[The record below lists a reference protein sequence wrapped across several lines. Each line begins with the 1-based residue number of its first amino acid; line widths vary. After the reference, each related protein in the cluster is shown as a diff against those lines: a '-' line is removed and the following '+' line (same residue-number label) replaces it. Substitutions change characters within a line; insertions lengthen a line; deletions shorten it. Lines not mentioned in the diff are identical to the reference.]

1 MVDQPKRTLSPR
13 IVWIT
18 GASSG
23 MGYEMALAF
32 ARHGDHVAVSAR
44 RLDRLDTLVGAAKG
58 LPGRVKA
65 FGGDV
70 ISESDMQRVAAG
82 IEAEWGRL
90 DVLIAN
96 AGLGQ
101 RGSIVDSQWDDLEA
115 VLRTNVEGVLHSV
128 RAAVPLM
135 RKVDS
140 GHIITVS
147 SVTAIAVP
155 PYATVYGA
163 SKAALNAIA
172 RGLRLELAPDHI
184 WVTNVIVG
192 QTATEFAEKRRGQS
206 GRVAEQVPTMS
217 AAFAAARIVRQADRR
232 RRTVVLRPLD
242 RLIVFAGMF
251 LPGLMDRVLAG
262 IYKPKA

>member
-1 MVDQPKRTLSPR
+1 MVDQLKTGRSPR

-23 MGYEMALAF
+23 IGYEMALAF
-32 ARHGDHVAVSAR
+32 ARRGDNVAASAR
-44 RLDRLDTLVGAAKG
+44 RLDRLDGLVAAAKG
-58 LPGRVKA
+58 LPGVVKP

-70 ISESDMQRVAAG
+70 TNEADMQRVVQA
-82 IEAEWGRL
+82 IEAAWGRL
-90 DVLIAN
+90 DVLVAN

-101 RGSIVDSQWDDLEA
+101 RGSITDSQWDDLEA

-135 RKVDS
+135 RTAGG

-184 WVTNVIVG
+184 WVTNIIVG
-192 QTATEFAEKRRGQS
+192 QTATEFSEKRRGQS
-206 GRVAEQVPTMS
+206 GRVAERVPTMS
-217 AAFAAARIVRQADRR
+217 AAFAAQRIVREADRR
-232 RRTVVLRPLD
+232 RRTVVLRPFD
-242 RLIVFAGMF
+242 RLIVFGGMF
-251 LPGLMDRVLAG
+251 LPGLMDRILAG
-262 IYKPKA
+262 IYKPKP